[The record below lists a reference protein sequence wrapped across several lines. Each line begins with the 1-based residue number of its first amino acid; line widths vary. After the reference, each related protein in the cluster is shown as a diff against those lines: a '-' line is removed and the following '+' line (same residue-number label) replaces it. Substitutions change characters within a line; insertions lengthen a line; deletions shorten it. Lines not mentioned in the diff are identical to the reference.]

1 MESETPSAERGRTPR
16 IKTLTPVLYVEAI
29 EPVLSFWVDRLGF
42 APIVQIPQGDRLGF
56 VILQRD
62 GVQVMYQ
69 TRQSVLHD
77 VPELAD
83 TPMGGNLLFL
93 EVEDVDT
100 VQRALE
106 GIEPVTPRRRTF
118 YGSDELIVREPAGN
132 VVTFAQFADAP
143 GE

>member
-1 MESETPSAERGRTPR
+1 MQSSTLITENEQMPR
-16 IKTLTPVLYVEAI
+16 MKTLTPVLYVEAI
-29 EPVLSFWVDRLGF
+29 EPVLPFWTDRLGF
-42 APIVQIPQGDRLGF
+42 APIVQVPQGDRLGF

-69 TRQSVLHD
+69 TRDSVLHD

-83 TPMGGNLLFL
+83 TPMGGNLLFV
-93 EVEDVDT
+93 EVEDVGA
-100 VQRALE
+100 VERALE
-106 GIEPVTPRRRTF
+106 GVQPVIPRRKTF

-132 VVTFAQFADAP
+132 VVTFAQFPVAP